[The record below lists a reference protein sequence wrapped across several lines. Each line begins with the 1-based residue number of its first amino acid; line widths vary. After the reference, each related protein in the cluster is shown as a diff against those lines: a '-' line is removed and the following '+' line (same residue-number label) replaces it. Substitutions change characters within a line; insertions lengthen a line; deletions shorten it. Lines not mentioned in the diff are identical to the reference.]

1 MATMDIF
8 EGDAFSIIELTRAL
22 ENIPFKPATL
32 SASGLFGDRGVR
44 TRTVVI
50 ESRDGTLSLI
60 PFSERGAPHDSQ
72 VPERRDVRAFV
83 CRQFKKQDVIWASEI
98 QGIRAF
104 GTESEA
110 QQVQVEVA
118 RRLRRLRT
126 DAEATFEYHFLNG
139 IQGIV
144 KDPKDGATVVNYF
157 TEFAI
162 TPAAEVDFDLDNA
175 SPASGALRKRC
186 QALIESVEES
196 MGGLATG
203 AVQLRAECG
212 SAFFADLVAH
222 KEVRETY
229 LNTAAANELRRR
241 VVDEFSFGGITF
253 RRYGGNATI
262 GVPTDK
268 AFFYPEGIEGLF
280 EIYYAPADTFETV
293 NTLGLPLYAR
303 AIPDRERDEWVRLEI
318 ESNPLPICTRP
329 QVLRSARRT

>member
-1 MATMDIF
+1 MASMDIF

-22 ENIPFKPATL
+22 ENIPFKPTAL
-32 SASGLFGDRGVR
+32 SASGLFSDRGVR

-104 GTESEA
+104 GSESEA

-139 IQGIV
+139 IQGLV

-162 TPAAEVDFDLDNA
+162 PPATEVDFDLDNA

-196 MGGLATG
+196 MGGLSTG

-268 AFFYPEGIEGLF
+268 AYFYPEGIEGLF

-303 AIPDRERDEWVRLEI
+303 AIPDRDRDEWVRLEI

>member
-1 MATMDIF
+1 M
-8 EGDAFSIIELTRAL
+8 
-22 ENIPFKPATL
+22 
-32 SASGLFGDRGVR
+32 
-44 TRTVVI
+44 
-50 ESRDGTLSLI
+50 
-60 PFSERGAPHDSQ
+60 
-72 VPERRDVRAFV
+72 
-83 CRQFKKQDVIWASEI
+83 
-98 QGIRAF
+98 
-104 GTESEA
+104 
-110 QQVQVEVA
+110 
-118 RRLRRLRT
+118 
-126 DAEATFEYHFLNG
+126 
-139 IQGIV
+139 
-144 KDPKDGATVVNYF
+144 VNYF

-162 TPAAEVDFDLDNA
+162 APAAEVDFDLDNA

-268 AFFYPEGIEGLF
+268 AYFYPEGIEGLF

-303 AIPDRERDEWVRLEI
+303 MIPDRERDEWVRLEI